1 MTISVCILQNLEK
14 YRVLWTDFSASCPE
28 INQFSV
34 SKFGPEPAKPT
45 NSLALVVTPQ
55 SKISETVL
63 IRGHK
68 ICFHSAVWKVS
79 IIIPDTPSY
88 LKPRLL
94 LSFIRGVF
102 SSPELAQG
110 ELLGYRDV
118 RRPSYVWTSVTSET
132 YETSETS
139 VRQLF
144 SLCTL

>member
-1 MTISVCILQNLEK
+1 MNTTQVIQAINVTLSDYLFLCYWESKWALLE
-14 YRVLWTDFSASCPE
+14 P
-28 INQFSV
+28 
-34 SKFGPEPAKPT
+34 
-45 NSLALVVTPQ
+45 
-55 SKISETVL
+55 
-63 IRGHK
+63 
-68 ICFHSAVWKVS
+68 
-79 IIIPDTPSY
+79 
-88 LKPRLL
+88 
-94 LSFIRGVF
+94 FI

>member
-1 MTISVCILQNLEK
+1 MIVCRQARHHFPWNSCGIYNLGIMR
-14 YRVLWTDFSASCPE
+14 YRS
-28 INQFSV
+28 
-34 SKFGPEPAKPT
+34 GY
-45 NSLALVVTPQ
+45 LVFIFIFPMF
-55 SKISETVL
+55 
-63 IRGHK
+63 
-68 ICFHSAVWKVS
+68 IC
-79 IIIPDTPSY
+79 
-88 LKPRLL
+88 L
-94 LSFIRGVF
+94 LSHVSSLV